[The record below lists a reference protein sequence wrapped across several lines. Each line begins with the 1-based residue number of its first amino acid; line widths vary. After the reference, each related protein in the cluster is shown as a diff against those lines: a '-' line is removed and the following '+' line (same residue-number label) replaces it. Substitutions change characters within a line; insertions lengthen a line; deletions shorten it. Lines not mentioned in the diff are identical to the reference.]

1 MSNSPQ
7 HLRCQRCPETSI
19 RQRSPETRQVL
30 RRYSKTVKPV
40 KRPQICSFQY
50 GQIKHTGQGI
60 IFPVA
65 RRISTETVDQLVSDY
80 KSGVPTTELTGRYG
94 LAKSSVL
101 KLLADR
107 GVVMRRQ
114 GLTDAEMEEAIR
126 LYKQGLSVL
135 DVGERIGRSSTV
147 VWRALKKHGVA
158 LRPRNGWE

>member
-1 MSNSPQ
+1 M
-7 HLRCQRCPETSI
+7 E
-19 RQRSPETRQVL
+19 VL

-40 KRPQICSFQY
+40 KLPQIPSFQY
-50 GQIKHTGQGI
+50 EQIEHTGQER
-60 IFPVA
+60 IFPVS
-65 RRISTETVDQLVSDY
+65 RRVGPETVDRLVADY
-80 KSGVPTTELTGRYG
+80 ESGVPTTELTGRYG

-114 GLTDAEMEEAIR
+114 GLSEAELTKAAQ
-126 LYKQGLSVL
+126 LYEQGLSVL